1 MRLSETSI
9 NQLVV
14 AELGQFTING
24 AKFSFKGVAIT
35 LNLPDGARKSIWGEW
50 RHMSNPKLLAERLLM
65 LQHAI
70 YEEYPEYSGIP
81 SVWAR

>member
-1 MRLSETSI
+1 MKLSETSI

-14 AELGQFTING
+14 TELGQFTDG
-24 AKFSFKGVAIT
+24 ARFSSKGVAIT
-35 LNLPDGARKSIWGEW
+35 LNLPDGARKRIWGEW
-50 RHMSNPKLLAERLLM
+50 RHMSNPKRLAERLLM